1 MTERFPPPGYIPIES
16 AVEGIEVFK
25 TQPIDSESLEE
36 VVNFDCPQCGA
47 TTAYSVDNGGLTCA
61 HCGYY
66 EAPNKETVG
75 KGAQEFEFTVKTME
89 RSAQGWGDVRNA
101 IDCQNCGAQISVPIE
116 SLSHTCVFCGSN
128 KVIQRK
134 ASQDSLRPRFLI
146 PFKIEILRCKE
157 IAHEWL
163 GSGWMLP
170 SKLKEISENVD
181 FHGVY
186 LPFWTF
192 DSMTYADWEA
202 EVGHQKT
209 ERYFK
214 DGEWKTRTVIEWR
227 WESGKIKN
235 FFDDLVVNGTNRL
248 SELHFEQINNYDLDA
263 LSEYEP
269 KYLAGLQA
277 KSYDISLESAWERS
291 RHKMREITRLACRN
305 QASTSRIRNFSMS
318 LDFREESWRYI
329 LLPNYLAAYEYEGK
343 PFQVMIN
350 GQNGSISGQRPV
362 DWTKVWL
369 VIAAI
374 LSPGLLLGIIGL
386 ITIPF
391 VGIGAVIGI
400 LGFILLVIGIVIG
413 FILFQKANEL
423 DDI

>member
-16 AVEGIEVFK
+16 AVEGIEVYK
-25 TQPIDSESLEE
+25 IIPKDSESLKE
-36 VVNFDCPQCGA
+36 VVDFDCPRCGA
-47 TTAYSVDNGGLTCA
+47 TTAFSIHNSGLTCA

-66 EAPNKETVG
+66 EAPEKETVG
-75 KGAQEFEFTVKTME
+75 KGAQEFEFTVKTLE

-128 KVIQRK
+128 KVIQRQ

-146 PFKIEILRCKE
+146 PFKIEVFQCKE
-157 IAHEWL
+157 ITHEWL

-170 SKLKEISENVD
+170 SKLKEISGNVE
-181 FHGVY
+181 FRGIY

-192 DSMTYADWEA
+192 DSRTYADWKA
-202 EVGHQKT
+202 EVGHEKT

-214 DGEWKTRTVIEWR
+214 DGEWKTRTVIEWC
-227 WESGKIKN
+227 WESGNVEK
-235 FFDDLVVNGTNRL
+235 FFDDLVINGTDRL
-248 SELHFEQINNYDLDA
+248 SELHFEKINNFDLNA
-263 LSEYEP
+263 LSEYES
-269 KYLAGLQA
+269 KFLAGMQA
-277 KSYDISLESAWERS
+277 KSYDISLEGAWEKS
-291 RHKMREITRLACRN
+291 RHKMREITRLVCRK
-305 QASTSRIRNFSMS
+305 QASTPRIRNFSMS

-329 LLPNYLAAYEYEGK
+329 LLPIYLAAYQYMGK
-343 PFQVMIN
+343 SFQVMIN

-391 VGIGAVIGI
+391 LGIGAVIGI
-400 LGFILLVIGIVIG
+400 LGFILFVIGIVFG
-413 FILFQKANEL
+413 FMIFQKANEM
-423 DDI
+423 DVI